1 LCTLGEITLIMSNQ
15 HNSPDSFDSGEF
27 DVPKLPTGL
36 NVLTILTFIGSAFAL
51 YSTVSSFLT
60 AEGAYQK
67 KDEVINQMKSPEMPD
82 FVKGFLPP
90 IEHLDEMF
98 TKSFENRLPI
108 FILGL
113 VATALCIF
121 GALQMRKLKKQGFLF
136 YVIGQLLPFITTIVF
151 IGTYVFSGTMIMV
164 FSVISLLFIL
174 LYFFQKKHLIY

>member
-1 LCTLGEITLIMSNQ
+1 MSNQ
-15 HNSPDSFDSGEF
+15 QNNPDSFDNGEF
-27 DVPKLPTGL
+27 DVPKLPSGL

-51 YSTVSSFLT
+51 YSTVSGFLT
-60 AEGAYQK
+60 AETNYQK
-67 KDEVINQMKSPEMPD
+67 KDEVINQMKAPEVPA

-98 TKSFENRLPI
+98 TKSYENRLPI

-136 YVIGQLLPFITTIVF
+136 YVIGQLLPFFTTVLF
-151 IGTYVFSGTMIMV
+151 IGTFIFSGFLFMF
-164 FSVISLLFIL
+164 FSVLSLLFIL
-174 LYFFQKKHLIY
+174 LYFFQRKHLVY

>member
-1 LCTLGEITLIMSNQ
+1 MSNQ
-15 HNSPDSFDSGEF
+15 YNNPDSLDNGEF

-51 YSTVSSFLT
+51 YSTVSAFLT
-60 AEGAYQK
+60 AETSYQK
-67 KDEVINQMKSPEMPD
+67 REEVINQMKSPEVPA

-90 IEHLDEMF
+90 VEHLDEMF

-121 GALQMRKLKKQGFLF
+121 GALQMRKLKKQGFMF
-136 YVIGQLLPFITTIVF
+136 YVIGQLLPFFTTVLF
-151 IGTYVFSGTMIMV
+151 IGTFIFSGSLIMF
-164 FSVISLLFIL
+164 FSVLSLLFIL
-174 LYFFQKKHLIY
+174 LYFSKENTSFIKPVFLI